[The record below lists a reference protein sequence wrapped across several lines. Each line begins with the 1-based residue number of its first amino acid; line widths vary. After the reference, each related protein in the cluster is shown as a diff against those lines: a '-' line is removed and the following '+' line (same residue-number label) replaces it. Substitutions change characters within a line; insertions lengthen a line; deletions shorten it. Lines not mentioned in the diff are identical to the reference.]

1 MRMPV
6 HSPVLK
12 VDACGTKLAPKG
24 IINKKIRNYI
34 SDNNKANFQYIQSE
48 GFGDETGCIRLASRN
63 FKVNSTR
70 GALVFSLMVM
80 ASSHALAVK
89 VWEGIEAEFN
99 GAVTWGTQIRTES
112 PNPGVYAYWPSK
124 AVPGMAKGN
133 LQGQTGGSDLNF
145 RKGDAIS
152 TVIKAVW
159 DLDLNNGNIGLFVR
173 GRAWDDLALGEK
185 NAAYGHYPNGFQ
197 PNQPLSDR
205 GFASSAKF
213 SQVEFREAFVYGQVE
228 AGTDTPLKLRLGR
241 QVLSWGGSLLS
252 MGSVSS
258 AINPTDMASL
268 LQPGALP
275 SEGRLPVG
283 MLSAQWASGPL
294 WRLEGFAA
302 YESRSTVLPGC
313 GTYFDLQS
321 FAPAGCNF
329 AALAGASEQSLL
341 ASGAYLHRN
350 ADVKAA
356 STGAYGVLLGYKAE
370 PWDADFKFFAMN
382 THSANPSLRMTINA
396 LTPGV
401 QSVSYAMVYPE
412 DLSLLGLSFSKKI
425 TPTTRLLGEVAYV
438 PHQPVTLNAYDVLNS
453 FVMRSPVSVLALNK
467 SITTLPVGASFDAYD
482 RFGVVTATLGV
493 DTVFPKILGAERLN
507 LLAEV
512 GVSQVRGLP
521 DPSILR
527 YGRPLAY
534 NGAAYAGGPA
544 CVDAVPGKTCNTDG
558 YVSPSAWGFKILASA
573 RYAPAGSGL
582 TWTPSLL
589 LTKDVKGYAHDGT
602 YSQGRTLLRPALR
615 AEFGQRYF
623 GEIQY
628 HRYSGGPYNLL
639 IDRDHVGLVAG
650 ARF

>member
-1 MRMPV
+1 M
-6 HSPVLK
+6 VL
-12 VDACGTKLAPKG
+12 
-24 IINKKIRNYI
+24 
-34 SDNNKANFQYIQSE
+34 
-48 GFGDETGCIRLASRN
+48 
-63 FKVNSTR
+63 
-70 GALVFSLMVM
+70 
-80 ASSHALAVK
+80 ASSHAVAFKLL
-89 VWEGIEAEFN
+89 EGIEAEFH
-99 GAVTWGTQIRTES
+99 GAVTMGTQIRTES
-112 PNPGVYAYWPSK
+112 PNPDVYADWPSR
-124 AVPGMAKGN
+124 AVPGIAKGN

-152 TVIKAVW
+152 TVLKLVW
-159 DLDLNNGNIGLFVR
+159 DLDLNKDNIGLFVR
-173 GRAWDDLALGEK
+173 GRAWQDLALGEK
-185 NAAYGHYPNGFQ
+185 SAAYGHYPNGFQ
-197 PNQPLSDR
+197 PNQPLSDS

-213 SQVEFREAFVYGQVE
+213 SQVEFREAFVYGQVD

-241 QVLSWGGSLLS
+241 QVLSWGGTLLS
-252 MGSVSS
+252 MGSVST

-268 LQPGALP
+268 LQPGASP

-283 MLSAQWASGPL
+283 MLSAQWTSGRL

-313 GTYFDLQS
+313 GTYFDIQS
-321 FAPAGCNF
+321 FAPPGCNF

-356 STGAYGVLLGYKAE
+356 SSGAYGVLLGYKAE
-370 PWDADFKFFAMN
+370 PWDADLKFFAMN

-396 LTPGV
+396 LTPGIR
-401 QSVSYAMVYPE
+401 SYSYAMVYPE
-412 DLSLLGLSFSKKI
+412 NLSLLGLSFSKKI
-425 TPTTRLLGEVAYV
+425 SPTTRLSGEVAYV
-438 PHQPVTLNAYDVLNS
+438 PHQPVTLNAFDVLNS
-453 FVMRSPVSVLALNK
+453 FVTRSPVSVLALNK
-467 SITTLPVGASFDAYD
+467 SITSLPVGASFDAYD
-482 RFGVVTATLGV
+482 RFGVATATLGV
-493 DTVFPKILGAERLN
+493 DSVFPKILGAERLN

-521 DPSILR
+521 DPSVLR

-534 NGAAYAGGPA
+534 NGAAYTGGPA
-544 CVDAVPGKTCNTDG
+544 CVDAVPGKTCSTDG
-558 YVSPSAWGFKILASA
+558 YVSPSAWGFKMLASA

-589 LTKDVKGYAHDGT
+589 VTKDIKGYSHDGT

-615 AEFGQRYF
+615 AEVGRRYF
-623 GEIQY
+623 GEVQY

-639 IDRDHVGLVAG
+639 IDRDHVAVVAG